1 MCKLLLRIG
10 SNSWAAIEL
19 AKEEQEQEQK
29 QGGLYI
35 HINSID

>member
-1 MCKLLLRIG
+1 MFKLLLRIG

-19 AKEEQEQEQK
+19 AKEEQEQEQEQK

-35 HINSID
+35 H